1 MKKGKDNPQ
10 LRRDPAFLREVEN
23 VLGAELRRAAPAGS
37 SAPEI
42 APQPEPIVMS
52 ARPAASEAMGP
63 AKAAAKPPRRPS
75 ASDGRDAE
83 KVALVRELE
92 KLLPRLDQEGLAFLL
107 EQAKIHLYNMGVAE
121 AMSATG
127 GPDAAVAGEP
137 RLSIKAA
144 EGGASY
150 HLVYGGK
157 WKFFTAEELLALV
170 RIAQASEG
178 REAAGRLYR
187 LLKAERA
194 DVFGDFDIDGPSS
207 PLLLELVGLLR
218 RSFAIRGEA
227 PRPGNPSG
235 SRR

>member
-1 MKKGKDNPQ
+1 MKKGKYNPQ
-10 LRRDPAFLREVEN
+10 LRRDPAFMREVEN
-23 VLGAELRRAAPAGS
+23 VLGAELRRAAPAGNT
-37 SAPEI
+37 
-42 APQPEPIVMS
+42 APQSSPE
-52 ARPAASEAMGP
+52 AGGEGGRPVGNAEKASGTGAAG
-63 AKAAAKPPRRPS
+63 PRRRRS
-75 ASDGRDAE
+75 AG
-83 KVALVRELE
+83 ALIREIE
-92 KLLPRLDQEGLAFLL
+92 GLLPRLDQEGLAFLL

-127 GPDAAVAGEP
+127 GPDAAVAGEPP

-207 PLLLELVGLLR
+207 PLLLELAGLLR
-218 RSFAIRGEA
+218 RSFAIREEA
-227 PRPGNPSG
+227 PRPGNPSRN
-235 SRR
+235 RR